1 MQATVV
7 ELTRVVVGA
16 CLLQLVRTFGRR
28 MMTDKVIQCFALL
41 NLIALLVL
49 IIYVS
54 VSKKSLTSS
63 SNDNGPNR
71 RLLRGF
77 DGTEEEW

>member
-1 MQATVV
+1 MLLLA
-7 ELTRVVVGA
+7 LVVV
-16 CLLQLVRTFGRR
+16 CFSLQLVRTFGRR

-54 VSKKSLTSS
+54 VSDKSLTNNNS
-63 SNDNGPNR
+63 DNGPNR